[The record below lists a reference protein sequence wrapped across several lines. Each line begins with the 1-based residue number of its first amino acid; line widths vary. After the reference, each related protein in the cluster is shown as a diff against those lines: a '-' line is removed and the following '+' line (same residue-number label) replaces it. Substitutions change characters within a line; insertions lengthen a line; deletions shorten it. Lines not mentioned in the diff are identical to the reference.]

1 MNQRLKPLTRGGLV
15 LLLGL
20 CWSAFSASTAAQAL
34 SAQDKLAAI
43 RHELVQA
50 ALEAPTHVQVTQWI
64 DGQGVL
70 RESSSFRSGMKIRGV
85 RVLSYTQN
93 AQGEPGAKVDWQTPT
108 PFNAAVATAQTGSG
122 HTSKNCKRAEPG
134 HLAHIAALAWT
145 LDPHWNADDLPLL
158 LEFKTLFR
166 SDWDRSSPNTVL
178 WRLAEPK
185 TDVQRSSYH
194 QALLAS
200 GADDIPWKI
209 DLSVTQVPRPKLALH
224 FESLQKI
231 TGANLNL
238 ASDSGLPL
246 RLQLQMTLSSRLQN
260 RPVLQLSAPIEL
272 EVQLNNLEAVR
283 LNPVSRQRVFQQ
295 AQSWAQEI
303 QAVLTCLPVVAQVTQ
318 STPSGFRINVG
329 AAAGVRMGDEW
340 LLGDQQTIPQRLLE
354 ADSASNIVLAK
365 VQFIDQHHALLQVQ
379 AGATIN
385 VQRNWI
391 AWAVEKPI
399 EPTRTAP

>member
-1 MNQRLKPLTRGGLV
+1 MNHRHKPLTHGGFA

-20 CWSAFSASTAAQAL
+20 CWSAFSASAAAQSL
-34 SAQDKLAAI
+34 SAQDRLAAI

-85 RVLSYTQN
+85 RVLSYAQN

-108 PFNAAVATAQTGSG
+108 PFNAAVASAQASPGQA
-122 HTSKNCKRAEPG
+122 SKNCKRAEPG
-134 HLAHIAALAWT
+134 HLAHVAALAWT
-145 LDPHWNADDLPLL
+145 FGPHSHGDDLALL
-158 LEFKTLFR
+158 LEFKALFR
-166 SDWDRSSPNTVL
+166 SDWERSSPNTAL

-185 TDVQRSSYH
+185 ADVQRTSYS

-209 DLSVTQVPRPKLALH
+209 DLSVTQVPTPKLALP
-224 FESLQKI
+224 FETLQKI
-231 TGANLNL
+231 TGANLHL
-238 ASDSGLPL
+238 ALDSSPPL

-260 RPVLQLSAPIEL
+260 RPLLQLSAPIEL
-272 EVQLNNLEAVR
+272 EAQFNNLEAVR

-303 QAVLTCLPVVAQVTQ
+303 QAVMTCLPVLAQVTQ
-318 STPSGFRINVG
+318 ATPSELRINVG

-354 ADSASNIVLAK
+354 ANIASNIVLAK

-379 AGATIN
+379 AGATSN

-391 AWAVEKPI
+391 GWAVEKSI

>member
-1 MNQRLKPLTRGGLV
+1 MNHRLKPWARGGFA

-20 CWSAFSASTAAQAL
+20 CWSAFSASAAAQAL

-85 RVLSYTQN
+85 RVLSYVQN
-93 AQGEPGAKVDWQTPT
+93 TQGEPGAKVDWQTST
-108 PFNAAVATAQTGSG
+108 PFNAAVATAQAGPG
-122 HTSKNCKRAEPG
+122 QASKNCKRAESG

-145 LDPHWNADDLPLL
+145 FGPHWNADDLPLL
-158 LEFKTLFR
+158 LEFKALFR
-166 SDWDRSSPNTVL
+166 SDWDRSGPNNVQ

-209 DLSVTQVPRPKLALH
+209 DLSVTQVPTPRLALP
-224 FESLQKI
+224 FETLQKM
-231 TGANLNL
+231 TGANLHL
-238 ASDSGLPL
+238 ALVSSPPL

-272 EVQLNNLEAVR
+272 EAQINNLEAVR
-283 LNPVSRQRVFQQ
+283 LNPASRQRVFQQ

-318 STPSGFRINVG
+318 ATPSGLRINVG

-340 LLGDQQTIPQRLLE
+340 LLGDRQTIPQRLLE
-354 ADSASNIVLAK
+354 ADIASNIVLAK
-365 VQFIDQHHALLQVQ
+365 VQLIDQHHALLQVQ
-379 AGATIN
+379 AGATSN

>member
-1 MNQRLKPLTRGGLV
+1 MNHRLKPLTRAGYGL
-15 LLLGL
+15 LMGL
-20 CWSAFSASTAAQAL
+20 CWSAFSTSAVAQAL
-34 SAQDKLAAI
+34 SSQDKLAAI

-108 PFNAAVATAQTGSG
+108 PFNAAVATVHAGPG
-122 HTSKNCKRAEPG
+122 HASKNCKRAEPG

-145 LDPHWNADDLPLL
+145 LDPHWNADYLPLL
-158 LEFKTLFR
+158 LEFKALFR
-166 SDWDRSSPNTVL
+166 SDWDRSSPNTAL

-194 QALLAS
+194 QALLSS
-200 GADDIPWKI
+200 GADDIPWEI
-209 DLSVTQVPRPKLALH
+209 ALSVTQVPTPKLALQ
-224 FESLQKI
+224 FATLQKI

-238 ASDSGLPL
+238 ALASSPPL
-246 RLQLQMTLSSRLQN
+246 RLQLQMTLSNRLQN
-260 RPVLQLSAPIEL
+260 RPVLQLGAPIEL
-272 EVQLNNLEAVR
+272 EAEVNNLEAVR
-283 LNPVSRQRVFQQ
+283 LNPASRQRVFQQ

-318 STPSGFRINVG
+318 ATPSELRINVG

-340 LLGDQQTIPQRLLE
+340 LLGDEQTIPQRLLE
-354 ADSASNIVLAK
+354 ADSGSNIVLAK
-365 VQFIDQHHALLQVQ
+365 VQFIGQHHALLQVQ
-379 AGATIN
+379 AGASSN

>member
-1 MNQRLKPLTRGGLV
+1 MHYRLKPLTRGGFA

-20 CWSAFSASTAAQAL
+20 CWSAFPASAAAQAL

-85 RVLSYTQN
+85 RVLSYAQN

-108 PFNAAVATAQTGSG
+108 PFNAAVATAQAGPSQA
-122 HTSKNCKRAEPG
+122 SKNCKRTEPG
-134 HLAHIAALAWT
+134 HLTHVTALAWT
-145 LDPHWNADDLPLL
+145 IGPHSNGDDLALL
-158 LEFKTLFR
+158 QDFKALFR
-166 SDWDRSSPNTVL
+166 SDWERSSPNTAL

-209 DLSVTQVPRPKLALH
+209 DLSVTQVPTPKLALP
-224 FESLQKI
+224 FETLQKI
-231 TGANLNL
+231 TGANLHL
-238 ASDSGLPL
+238 ALVSSQPL

-272 EVQLNNLEAVR
+272 EAQLNNLEAVR
-283 LNPVSRQRVFQQ
+283 LNPASRQRVFQQ

-303 QAVLTCLPVVAQVTQ
+303 QTVLTCLPVMAQVTQ
-318 STPSGFRINVG
+318 ATLSGFRINAG
-329 AAAGVRMGDEW
+329 SAAGVRIGDEW
-340 LLGDQQTIPQRLLE
+340 LLADEQTIPQRLLE
-354 ADSASNIVLAK
+354 ADNASNSVLAK
-365 VQFIDQHHALLQVQ
+365 VQFIDQYHALLQVQ
-379 AGATIN
+379 AGATSN

-391 AWAVEKPI
+391 GWAVEKPI
-399 EPTRTAP
+399 DPTRTAP

>member
-1 MNQRLKPLTRGGLV
+1 MNHRLKPLTRAGFA

-20 CWSAFSASTAAQAL
+20 YWSAFSASAAAQAI

-50 ALEAPTHVQVTQWI
+50 ALEAPTQVQVTQWI

-108 PFNAAVATAQTGSG
+108 PFNAAVATAQASPGQA
-122 HTSKNCKRAEPG
+122 SKNCKRTEPG

-145 LDPHWNADDLPLL
+145 LDPHWHADDLPLL
-158 LEFKTLFR
+158 LEFQTLLR
-166 SDWDRSSPNTVL
+166 SDWERSSPNTAL
-178 WRLAEPK
+178 WHLAEPK
-185 TDVQRSSYH
+185 ADVQRTSYS

-209 DLSVTQVPRPKLALH
+209 DLSVTQVPTPKLALP
-224 FESLQKI
+224 FETLQKM
-231 TGANLNL
+231 TGANLHL
-238 ASDSGLPL
+238 ALVSSPPL
-246 RLQLQMTLSSRLQN
+246 RLQLQMSLSSRLQN

-272 EVQLNNLEAVR
+272 EAQINNLEAVR
-283 LNPVSRQRVFQQ
+283 LNPTSRQRVFQQ

-303 QAVLTCLPVVAQVTQ
+303 QAVLTCLPVMAQVTQ
-318 STPSGFRINVG
+318 ATPSELRINVG
-329 AAAGVRMGDEW
+329 AAAGVRMDDEW

-354 ADSASNIVLAK
+354 ADSTSNIVLAK
-365 VQFIDQHHALLQVQ
+365 VQFIDKHHALLRVQ
-379 AGATIN
+379 AGASSN
-385 VQRNWI
+385 VQRNWM
-391 AWAVEKPI
+391 AWAVEKPM